1 MKQLLW
7 TVVIFA
13 GTVPIWRQSPEA
25 HGVPPQDQAALSEAR
40 PGEDCVQKSEPKS
53 FPLKDQDL
61 AVVNKGGGILFNAG
75 MTIDADGAPNA
86 YAPHNGGLDYT
97 ANARAATGWVAL
109 VTNANGRPVIQKSG
123 PYRGYYVST
132 TSLEHNN
139 VHDRRSPRR
148 YIDARIVPYIA
159 LPPDFVQTFD
169 IHLGDLAVVV
179 NQANGRSAYAI
190 YADVGPKG
198 RIGGGSIALAQTVG
212 NPGNPR
218 HDGVEE
224 GITYLVFPGSAPLAG
239 RRITARNIRI
249 AGARLYRKWGGR
261 ERLGSCEAV
270 VMATGA
276 R

>member
-1 MKQLLW
+1 VAAATAGPALLRNGWFLW
-7 TVVIFA
+7 TIVALA
-13 GTVPIWRQSPEA
+13 GTTRVSCQAPEA
-25 HGVPPQDQAALSEAR
+25 PGVTPQNHAALSEAR
-40 PGEDCVQKSEPKS
+40 PGEGCVQKREPKS
-53 FPLKDQDL
+53 FPLKDHDL
-61 AVVNKGGGILFNAG
+61 AVVNKGGGILFSAG

-198 RIGGGSIALAQTVG
+198 RIGEGSIALAKTLG
-212 NPGNPR
+212 IPANPR

-224 GITYLVFPGSAPLAG
+224 GIGAVEADRLEDGSSVAG
-239 RRITARNIRI
+239 VRTDVTASE
-249 AGARLYRKWGGR
+249 L
-261 ERLGSCEAV
+261 AV
-270 VMATGA
+270 VLQLGQ
-276 R
+276 